1 MTDLTIL
8 NIPIAEID
16 VPGERARDY
25 DHDDAIALAGIIAT
39 QGLMHPINVRRIGDR
54 YRLISGLRRLRAFE
68 INQRAAI
75 PARIS
80 DADSDDQA
88 LLEEVMEN
96 LGRAELIAL
105 DRCHHLYELKQVWER
120 LHPTFA
126 NGGGN
131 QRSRSGGKS
140 FPTDPEQPEIFGF
153 ASSVAE
159 KVGLSKRT
167 INIAV
172 KIWSG
177 LYPPLRKRL
186 SGTALAHR
194 QTELKALSEL
204 PINTQVK
211 IVDLILGDAHPE
223 IENVTAALAFLD
235 GGIAPTA
242 EEKRIR
248 LIREGIQALPEPA
261 FDRLVAETAD
271 RLIASLKRQGRI

>member
-1 MTDLTIL
+1 MGTVA
-8 NIPIAEID
+8 PY
-16 VPGERARDY
+16 VCERWR
-25 DHDDAIALAGIIAT
+25 
-39 QGLMHPINVRRIGDR
+39 Q
-54 YRLISGLRRLRAFE
+54 SAFSE
-68 INQRAAI
+68 R
-75 PARIS
+75 
-80 DADSDDQA
+80 
-88 LLEEVMEN
+88 
-96 LGRAELIAL
+96 
-105 DRCHHLYELKQVWER
+105 WEK
-120 LHPTFA
+120 F
-126 NGGGN
+126 
-131 QRSRSGGKS
+131 S
-140 FPTDPEQPEIFGF
+140 TDPEQPEIFGF